1 MKRVASPRKQTTGRR
16 VDRALWAALIG
27 GAGVLFAG
35 AATAGPFGFDLES
48 SVEPWRLYSFCE
60 ENDSYYWNYLCTT
73 APKPHPEMDIY
84 LVRFV
89 KNVGIC
95 GVRDVIT
102 DIYTDGSGSNLRVK
116 TDGIANQI
124 KIKYGQYSVKFD
136 GLKGRS
142 FDSPSLWMYS
152 LSEGLRDYYYYWNS
166 SDLPAAH
173 RSSINSIVVSAKAF
187 SGSEGHLLVDF
198 YTPLEDSCEKA
209 MSDVF

>member
-1 MKRVASPRKQTTGRR
+1 MKTATSPRKRTTAAGLTG
-16 VDRALWAALIG
+16 ALWAALIG
-27 GAGVLFAG
+27 GAGALFAG

-48 SVEPWRLYSFCE
+48 SVEPSRLYSFCSE
-60 ENDSYYWNYLCTT
+60 GDGHWNYLCTT
-73 APKPHPEMDIY
+73 APKPHPEMDTY

-95 GVRDVIT
+95 GVRGVIT
-102 DIYTDGSGSNLRVK
+102 DIYTDRSGSHLRSQ
-116 TDGIANQI
+116 TDSIANQI
-124 KIKYGQYSVKFD
+124 KIKYGQYSFKID
-136 GLKGRS
+136 ELEGRS

-152 LSEGLRDYYYYWNS
+152 LSEGLRDYYYYWNL

-173 RSSINSIVVSAKAF
+173 RSSINSIIVNATAF
-187 SGSEGHLLVDF
+187 SISEGYLLVDF